1 MAQGSVRPRI
11 IFFGTPQFAVPALRA
26 LLDDDYD
33 IAAVVTA
40 PDRPAGR
47 GQAVRRSPVAE
58 LAAERAIMTLQPAK
72 LRDSSTLPMLRG
84 LGAAVGVLVAY
95 GQIVPPAV
103 LEMFAHGVLN
113 IHPSLLPRHRGSSP
127 IQGALLAGDT
137 ETGVTLMV
145 LDAEMDH
152 GPVLAQETYPI
163 APDDTTATL
172 LGPLADL
179 GAQLL
184 ARTLPHY
191 LAGEVQPQ
199 PQSHEAATYTKLVRA
214 ADGVADWSLPAEETV
229 RRWRAYQPWPGLS
242 TSWNGKRVKL
252 GTMRSCADSNLAQ
265 GQCRT
270 VESGL
275 QIGCGLGSSLIVHE
289 LQMEGG
295 RMLPIADL
303 LRGYPALANASLE
316 TSSR

>member
-1 MAQGSVRPRI
+1 MAQGSVRPRVV
-11 IFFGTPQFAVPALRA
+11 FFGTPQFAVPSLRA

-58 LAAERAIMTLQPAK
+58 LAAERGIMTLQPTK

-113 IHPSLLPRHRGSSP
+113 VHPSLLPRHRGSSP

-152 GPVLAQETYPI
+152 GPILAQETYPI
-163 APDDTTATL
+163 AADDTTATL

-184 ARTLPHY
+184 VKTLPHY
-191 LAGEVQPQ
+191 LAGEVMPH
-199 PQSHEAATYTKLVRA
+199 PQSHDAATYTKLVRA
-214 ADGVADWSLPAEETV
+214 ADGVADWSLSAEEV
-229 RRWRAYQPWPGLS
+229 LRRWRAYQPWPGLS

-252 GTMRSCADSNLAQ
+252 GTISSYGDSNLAQ
-265 GQCRT
+265 GQCRA
-270 VESGL
+270 VEGGL
-275 QIGCGLGSSLIVHE
+275 QIGSGLGSSLIVHE
-289 LQMEGG
+289 LQLEGG
-295 RMLPIADL
+295 RMLPVADL
-303 LRGYPALANASLE
+303 LRGYPTLSGAIF
-316 TSSR
+316 TDT

>member
-1 MAQGSVRPRI
+1 MAQGSVRPRVV
-11 IFFGTPQFAVPALRA
+11 FFGTPQFAVPSLRA

-47 GQAVRRSPVAE
+47 GMAVRQSPVAE
-58 LAAERAIMTLQPAK
+58 LAAERGIMTLQPTK

-95 GQIVPPAV
+95 GQIVPTAV

-113 IHPSLLPRHRGSSP
+113 IHPSLLPKHRGSSP
-127 IQGALLAGDT
+127 IQGALLSGDT
-137 ETGVTLMV
+137 ETGVTLMQ

-152 GPVLAQETYPI
+152 GPILAQERYPI

-184 ARTLPHY
+184 VRTLPHY
-191 LAGEVQPQ
+191 LACEVTPQ
-199 PQSHEAATYTKLVRA
+199 PQNHDAATYTKLVKV
-214 ADGVADWSLPAEETV
+214 ADGVADWSLPAEEIV
-229 RRWRAYQPWPGLS
+229 RRWRAYQPWPGL
-242 TSWNGKRVKL
+242 TANWNGKRMKL
-252 GTMRSCADSNLAQ
+252 GSVSLGMAADLQ
-265 GQCRT
+265 PGYCRAA
-270 VESGL
+270 GGML
-275 QIGCGLGSSLIVHE
+275 QIGCASTTSISVAEVQL
-289 LQMEGG
+289 EGG
-295 RMLPIADL
+295 RMTPVQDA
-303 LRGYPALANASLE
+303 LRGHPGLNESILDKM
-316 TSSR
+316 

>member
-1 MAQGSVRPRI
+1 M
-11 IFFGTPQFAVPALRA
+11 IFFGTPQFAVPSLRA

-33 IAAVVTA
+33 VAAVVTA

-47 GQAVRRSPVAE
+47 GRALRKSPVAE
-58 LAAERAIMTLQPAK
+58 LATERGIMTMQPAR

-127 IQGALLAGDT
+127 IQGAILSGDA
-137 ETGVTLMV
+137 ETGVTLML
-145 LDAEMDH
+145 LDEEMDH
-152 GPVLAQETYPI
+152 GPILTQETYPI
-163 APDDTTATL
+163 TPDDTTATL

-184 ARTLPHY
+184 VRTLPRY
-191 LAGEVQPQ
+191 LAGEVTPQ
-199 PQSHEAATYTKLVRA
+199 AQDHDAATYTKLVKV
-214 ADGVADWSLPAEETV
+214 ADGIADWSLPAEEII

-252 GTMRSCADSNLAQ
+252 GTMSTTDDSNLAQ
-265 GQCRT
+265 GQCRS
-270 VESGL
+270 VDAGL
-275 QIGCGLGSSLIVHE
+275 QVGCGLGSSLIVRE
-289 LQMEGG
+289 LQLEGG
-295 RMLPIADL
+295 RMMPVQDT
-303 LRGYPALANASLE
+303 LRGYPRLN
-316 TSSR
+316 SSILDKI